1 MLRQISPTP
10 TVRAATRQEGCKEPA
25 HRVYPVLHGGKRR
38 RVAGGAKRPL
48 GRARRS
54 RATHGGTERD
64 RQTLSDSLF
73 SFLAPAVWRPHAQRR
88 STLGILQPPALRSP
102 RRVGRPLDL
111 AAARHEPGEGERSLR
126 QQPIGLHG
134 RVVRLKL

>member
-1 MLRQISPTP
+1 M
-10 TVRAATRQEGCKEPA
+10 
-25 HRVYPVLHGGKRR
+25 LHGGKRR
-38 RVAGGAKRPL
+38 RVSGGAERPQ

-54 RATHGGTERD
+54 RARRGGTERD

-88 STLGILQPPALRSP
+88 SSGTLQPPALRSP

>member
-1 MLRQISPTP
+1 M
-10 TVRAATRQEGCKEPA
+10 G
-25 HRVYPVLHGGKRR
+25 
-38 RVAGGAKRPL
+38 
-48 GRARRS
+48 
-54 RATHGGTERD
+54 GGTERD
-64 RQTLSDSLF
+64 RQTLSDSPF

-88 STLGILQPPALRSP
+88 STGTLQPPALRSP